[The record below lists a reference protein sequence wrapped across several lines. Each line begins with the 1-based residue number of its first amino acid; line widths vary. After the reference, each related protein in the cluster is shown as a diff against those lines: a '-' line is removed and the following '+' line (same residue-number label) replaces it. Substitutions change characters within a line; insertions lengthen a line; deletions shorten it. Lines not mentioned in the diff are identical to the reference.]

1 MLFSIKYI
9 LVTLVSLFVGSFS
22 AANIVFPL
30 LFGKNE
36 KAAESGNKD
45 GINII
50 APIIWSGIVYGT
62 YIAMSNY
69 FPEYLT
75 FAMIVY
81 TISFLG
87 TLIKGFKTYR

>member
-1 MLFSIKYI
+1 M
-9 LVTLVSLFVGSFS
+9 LVSLFVGSFS

-36 KAAESGNKD
+36 KAAESGNND

-50 APIIWSGIVYGT
+50 APIIWSGIVYVT
-62 YIAMSNY
+62 YLAISKY
-69 FPEYLT
+69 VPDYLT
-75 FAMIVY
+75 IAMIVY